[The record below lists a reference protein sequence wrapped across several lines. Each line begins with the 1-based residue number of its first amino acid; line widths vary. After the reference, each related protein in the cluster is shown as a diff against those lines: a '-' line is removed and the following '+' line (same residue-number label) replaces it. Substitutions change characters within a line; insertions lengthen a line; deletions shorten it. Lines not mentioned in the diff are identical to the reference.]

1 MSDSNEHEPLIKT
14 PKQLICAIAA
24 AFVIP
29 IAVIVLLAN
38 YVTTGEKPAAGS
50 DAMTKESIAERL
62 KPIAQ
67 FEFTDTNAPRV
78 LKTGMDVYNASCA
91 ACHASGAAGAPKFS
105 DKDQWAPRLS
115 KGFDTLWKHALQG
128 FNAMPAKGGNADLDD
143 VEVARAVAY
152 MANQAGADFKA
163 PEPAAPVEA
172 ASTTKPE
179 AETPAK

>member
-50 DAMTKESIAERL
+50 DAMTKESIAEL